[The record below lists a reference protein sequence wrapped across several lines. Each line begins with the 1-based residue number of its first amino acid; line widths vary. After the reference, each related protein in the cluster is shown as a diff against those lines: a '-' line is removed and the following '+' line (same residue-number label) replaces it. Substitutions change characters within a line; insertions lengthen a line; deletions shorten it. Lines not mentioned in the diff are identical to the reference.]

1 MRDAH
6 GFVGLWVCKYALQPE
21 INRSDALVV
30 LKLIEH
36 HMLFS

>member
-6 GFVGLWVCKYALQPE
+6 GFVDLWFGKCPLQPE
-21 INRSDALVV
+21 INRSDAVVV